1 MNKFYNNTRT
11 IEDKRTQREMLDAMK
26 EQNKL
31 LVEILKELKTK

>member
-1 MNKFYNNTRT
+1 MNKFYNNPRT